1 MKNLK
6 GIDSFTLEEL
16 KKMQEFISSYDS
28 FERLKRDLSIQIE
41 VMNDNRKNINERFDL
56 ALMQRL
62 QIVDSF
68 QLKVLQNNSIH
79 NIQEL
84 IDCDLDSLVGITPSM
99 KMEFEW
105 IKRMYDLRTMVDI
118 PKQKKI
124 GEK

>member
-1 MKNLK
+1 MKKLK